1 MHQGQEKFLGFIL
14 ERVQEGKVDEAKSLL
29 TESFKKQSEGTFS
42 HEYIIEFIPKMIALL
57 KPEKVEEVKAI
68 MQQFAQNLNK

>member
-1 MHQGQEKFLGFIL
+1 MHQGQENFLGFIL

-29 TESFKKQSEGTFS
+29 AERFKKQSEGTFS

>member
-29 TESFKKQSEGTFS
+29 AESFKKL
-42 HEYIIEFIPKMIALL
+42 KRLCNNLL
-57 KPEKVEEVKAI
+57 KI
-68 MQQFAQNLNK
+68 

>member
-1 MHQGQEKFLGFIL
+1 MNQGQEKFLGFIL

-29 TESFKKQSEGTFS
+29 AESFKKQSEGTFS